1 MSILLKI
8 IAGLMAALGGLA
20 IILTILGVTRGY
32 SVEPALQLLV
42 SALVLAAIA
51 KLLDDTRAIRHRI
64 EHIQYQVIEEIR
76 AARKSGP
83 D

>member
-20 IILTILGVTRGY
+20 IILAILGVARGN
-32 SVEPALQLLV
+32 SVEAALQLLV
-42 SALVLAAIA
+42 SALVFAAIA
-51 KLLDDTRAIRHRI
+51 KLLDDTRAIRQRL

-76 AARKSGP
+76 TARKSGAG
-83 D
+83 